1 MNTAELKA
9 RAKQLLSKNY
19 GYCLA
24 VSLIMTLTGL
34 AGGGGIN
41 FNFNFSSVTSTE
53 EFGEISYI
61 LEEIFTNPI
70 VILGTILASL
80 GAMAFGLAFSAF
92 VGNQLRV
99 GGCRFF
105 LKNRKNYPTD
115 IKTVFASYT
124 DKTFLNIAKITIV
137 RQIIITLGYWL
148 FIIPGIIWTYQ
159 YFAVDYILAVRP
171 DISRIE
177 AFDLSKRIMNGHKMD
192 LFVLGFSFF
201 GWYILTAFTCGI
213 LGVFYVTPYVELTNA
228 EFFADVRQ
236 DALRK
241 GIITE
246 NDIPDY
252 PEYTQ
257 APSFSVPFG
266 GNYTEPSFNAQPVDF
281 NASESV
287 NTQPVEFTEPT
298 EYAEAEPEAPAEP
311 IEAEFT
317 DVADIPSSNEENI
330 SEEIDVDAQPEATG
344 ETNE

>member
-1 MNTAELKA
+1 MNTAELKS

-24 VSLIMTLTGL
+24 VSLIMTITGFTS
-34 AGGGGIN
+34 GGIN
-41 FNFNFSSVTSTE
+41 FDFSTVTEAE
-53 EFGEISYI
+53 ELNEFSYV
-61 LEEIFTNPI
+61 LEEIFTNPL

-80 GAMAFGLAFSAF
+80 GAIVFGLAFSAF

-124 DKTFLNIAKITIV
+124 DKTFLNIAKVTIV
-137 RQIIITLGYWL
+137 RDIIITLGYWL

-177 AFDLSKRIMNGHKMD
+177 AFNLSKRVMNGHKMD
-192 LFVLGFSFF
+192 LFVLGLSFF
-201 GWYILTAFTCGI
+201 GWYILTACTCGI

-228 EFFADVRQ
+228 EFFADVRL

-252 PEYTQ
+252 PEYVQ
-257 APSFSVPFG
+257 APSFSIPFSD
-266 GNYTEPSFNAQPVDF
+266 NYNEPNFNAQPVDLDTS
-281 NASESV
+281 ASVDTE
-287 NTQPVEFTEPT
+287 PVEYTEQIEYT
-298 EYAEAEPEAPAEP
+298 ETEPEAPTEP

-317 DVADIPSSNEENI
+317 DVADTPVEDEENVSYETETEVQE
-330 SEEIDVDAQPEATG
+330 SEFTD

>member
-1 MNTAELKA
+1 MNTAELKS
-9 RAKQLLSKNY
+9 RAKQQLSKNY

-24 VSLIMTLTGL
+24 VSLIMTLTGF
-34 AGGGGIN
+34 ASGGGVS
-41 FNFNFSSVTSTE
+41 FNFNFSSGAQTEDFSQFSYLLE
-53 EFGEISYI
+53 EF
-61 LEEIFTNPI
+61 FTNPL
-70 VILGTILASL
+70 VILGTVLASL
-80 GAMAFGLAFSAF
+80 GAIAFSLAFSAF

-137 RQIIITLGYWL
+137 RQIIVTLGYWL

-177 AFDLSKRIMNGHKMD
+177 AFNLSKRVMNGHKMD
-192 LFVLGFSFF
+192 LFVLGLSFF
-201 GWYILTAFTCGI
+201 GWYILTAFTCGV
-213 LGVFYVTPYVELTNA
+213 LGLFYVTPYVELTNA
-228 EFFADVRQ
+228 EFFADVRE

-257 APSFSVPFG
+257 APSFSVPFNG
-266 GNYTEPSFNAQPVDF
+266 GYSEPNFNAQPVAP
-281 NASESV
+281 NTSESV
-287 NTQPVEFTEPT
+287 NTEPVEYTEPT
-298 EYAEAEPEAPAEP
+298 EYAEAEPEIPSEP

-317 DVADIPSSNEENI
+317 DADDTPVA
-330 SEEIDVDAQPEATG
+330 EEINITEATD
-344 ETNE
+344 EPD